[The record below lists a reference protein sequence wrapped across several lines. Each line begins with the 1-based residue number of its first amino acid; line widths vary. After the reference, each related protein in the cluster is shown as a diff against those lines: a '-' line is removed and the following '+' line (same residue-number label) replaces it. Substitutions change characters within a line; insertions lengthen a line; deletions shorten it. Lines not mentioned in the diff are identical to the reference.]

1 MYDNRY
7 HYHYQNPYPHQ
18 YFYPAIPTPF
28 NYRQYPEVDDTI
40 FHQSVKAFQTI
51 TQESSTILQKLSDRS
66 FAHKLMTA
74 AQKGNQQ
81 EVDRLMK
88 SIGINTPITTK
99 YTPSGLELRIHADV
113 QGSQCCTLTMNLKWA
128 N

>member
-7 HYHYQNPYPHQ
+7 YCQYQNPYPHQ
-18 YFYPAIPTPF
+18 YFYQSFPTPYI
-28 NYRQYPEVDDTI
+28 YRQYPEVDDTI
-40 FHQSVKAFQTI
+40 FHKSVMAFQTI
-51 TQESSTILQKLSDRS
+51 TKESSTILQKLSDRS

-74 AQKGNQQ
+74 AQKGNQH
-81 EVDRLMK
+81 EVDGLMK

-113 QGSQCCTLTMNLKWA
+113 EGSQCCTLTMFLKWG